1 MAARENMGENV
12 TMGMIRRVTEGV
24 RWAVSGVGP
33 TSWFGPMQP
42 LAPQAQER
50 TEGRQFD
57 YPVGYNLRIS
67 PREGENISFA
77 TLRGLADGYDLL
89 RLVIETRKDQ
99 IESYEWELVPKS
111 KDINADALAD
121 EIKRCTDFLEYPD
134 KEHNWSQWLRMQI
147 EDLLVID
154 AVAVYQRATRGGGL
168 YSLELIDAATLKRV
182 LDDTGR
188 TPLPPD
194 PAYQQVLKGIPASDY
209 SRDDL
214 VYAMRNPRT
223 NRIYGLSPVE
233 QVVMTVNIAMR
244 RQLSQLDFY
253 TAGNIPEA
261 IAQMPETWT
270 MEQIK
275 DFQIWWDAIL
285 EGNTSEKRK
294 MRFIPNLKDIV
305 FTKDAVLKDEMDEWL
320 ARIIC
325 FAFSIAPSALIK
337 QVNRAS
343 GEQMADTAKE
353 EGLMPL
359 LRFLQT
365 HMTLLLQKY
374 LGAKDLRFQFK
385 VLNKV
390 APEQQAAI
398 HKTYIDA
405 KVLTP
410 DEVREDLGKDAM
422 TEEQKA
428 AIAPPPPPPMIG
440 PDGEPIAPPE
450 EGAPPTGKDG
460 KPLTGAA
467 LLNAPKAV
475 PAVAPPKP
483 EETPAEKML
492 ATALGMLD
500 PQTMRKVAE
509 SMKPTIIEVRPEVNV
524 DVGDTNVHLPAPVVE
539 ATMTMPN
546 DSRVEKVLVSERRAD
561 GSMVAEWRD
570 KQ

>member
-12 TMGMIRRVTEGV
+12 TLGMIRRVTEGV
-24 RWAVSGVGP
+24 RWMVSGVGP
-33 TSWFGPMQP
+33 ESWFGPMQP
-42 LAPQAQER
+42 LAPQAQEK

-77 TLRGLADGYDLL
+77 TLRGMADGYDLL

-99 IESYEWELVPKS
+99 IESYEWELVPKD
-111 KDINADALAD
+111 KKINADTLA
-121 EIKRCTDFLEYPD
+121 EEVKRCTDFLEYPD

-154 AVAVYQRATRGGGL
+154 AVAVYPRATRGGGL

-223 NRIYGLSPVE
+223 NRVYGLSPVE
-233 QVVMTVNIAMR
+233 QVIMTVNIAMR

-261 IAQMPETWT
+261 IAQMPENWT
-270 MEQIK
+270 MDQIK

-285 EGNTSEKRK
+285 EGNTTEKRK

-365 HMTLLLQKY
+365 HMTLLVQKY
-374 LGAKDLRFQFK
+374 LGAPDLRFQFK

-390 APEQQAAI
+390 DPKSQADI
-398 HKTYIDA
+398 HAAYIA
-405 KVLTP
+405 SKVLTP

-440 PDGEPIAPPE
+440 PDGEPLPQPAAGEAPV
-450 EGAPPTGKDG
+450 GKDG
-460 KPLTGAA
+460 KPLMGAA
-467 LLNAPKAV
+467 LLNKPKAL
-475 PAVAPPKP
+475 PAPAKP
-483 EETPAEKML
+483 EETPTEKML
-492 ATALGMLD
+492 ATALSMLD
-500 PQTMRKVAE
+500 PQALRKVAE
-509 SMKPTIIEVRPEVNV
+509 AMKPTIIEVRPEVNV

-561 GSMVAEWRD
+561 GSMVAEWRN
-570 KQ
+570 KE